1 MDGADPFADALILT
15 GPTGCGKTAL
25 AIEVAERLGAEI
37 VSMDSMAVYR
47 GLDIGTAK
55 PTSAERAR
63 VPHHLIDVLEPWE
76 AGSVAWWLEQAAA
89 CCRDIAGR
97 GKRALVAGGT
107 PLYLKAVLRGLFAGP
122 GADADLRRRLEDQA
136 RALGTP
142 ALHERLRLVDP
153 RTASRI
159 HGNDL
164 RRIVRA
170 LEVFELT
177 GQPISAWQQQWA
189 RSQEN
194 GPKTAG
200 HLEPRAVWLDLP
212 RDELYARI
220 DRRVEGMFKAG
231 LVEEVR
237 GLRGLARPL
246 SREAAQALGYK
257 EVFAYLDGHATLE
270 ATIDEVQMRSR
281 NFAKRQISWFRKL
294 PEIRPLHKELTAT
307 LWAGN
312 IQ

>member
-1 MDGADPFADALILT
+1 MILT

-25 AIEVAERLGAEI
+25 SIELAERLGAEI

-55 PTSAERAR
+55 PTPAERAR

-97 GKRALVAGGT
+97 GKRALIVGGT
-107 PLYLKAVLRGLFAGP
+107 PLYLKALLRGLFEGP
-122 GADADLRRRLEDQA
+122 GADAALRGRLEEEA
-136 RALGTP
+136 RQIGTP
-142 ALHERLRLVDP
+142 ALHERLRHIDP
-153 RTASRI
+153 ATASRV
-159 HGNDL
+159 HFNDL

-177 GQPISAWQQQWA
+177 GKPISVWQQQWTP
-189 RSQEN
+189 QECA
-194 GPKTAG
+194 KDDTG
-200 HLEPRAVWLDLP
+200 HLEPRAIWLDLP

-220 DRRVEGMFKAG
+220 NRRVEAMFVAG
-231 LVEEVR
+231 LIEEVR
-237 GLRGLARPL
+237 GLRELERPL

-257 EVFAYLDGHATLE
+257 EVFAYIDGTANLE
-270 ATIDEVQMRSR
+270 ATIAEVQMRSR
-281 NFAKRQISWFRKL
+281 NFAKRQMSWFRGL
-294 PEIRPLHKELTAT
+294 AEVRPLRKELTAT
-307 LWAGN
+307 LWTGK